1 VKRPEWLS
9 DNLLIICFTAMM
21 IMGVMYAPQPLFN
34 ILRDEFG
41 VGRATV
47 GLTVTMV
54 MLPLAIAPLVYGF
67 VLAKMPA
74 KRLLLAGIGLLIVLQ
89 LGLCLTRSFG
99 LLLAL
104 RLGQGLLVP
113 AVLTS
118 LMTYIGR
125 NTCGKTTQKI
135 MGVYIAST
143 IVGGL
148 LGRLVP
154 GLISTLTNWR
164 MALFAVVLGLCVCFA
179 LLLKLRPKPMTG
191 VVQPSLRQLPA
202 VLRQPGFARMYGIIF
217 LVFFVYVSI
226 MNNLPFRLQEL
237 TGGISEFGVGAM
249 YTGHL
254 VSLAVAFGSMRL
266 VRILGSEM
274 HAVVAGVI
282 TVIIAGLIFLP
293 SGLLTTWGAVFVM
306 CGGMFL
312 IHAVLPGYLNSLSSG
327 DLSLVNGLYLSIYYM
342 GGALGSYFP
351 GFIYRSLGWDPYILC
366 MMALLLAGLLLAVSM
381 FNFKGGR

>member
-1 VKRPEWLS
+1 
-9 DNLLIICFTAMM
+9 MM

-54 MLPLAIAPLVYGF
+54 MLPLAIAPLAYGF
-67 VLAKMPA
+67 ILARMPA
-74 KRLLLAGIGLLIVLQ
+74 KRLLLMGVAMLALLQMGI
-89 LGLCLTRSFG
+89 CLTRSFG
-99 LLLAL
+99 LLLVL

-135 MGVYIAST
+135 MGIYISAT

-148 LGRLVP
+148 FGRLLP
-154 GLISTLTNWR
+154 GLISTLSNWR
-164 MALFAVVLGLCVCFA
+164 VAMFAVVLGLGACFA
-179 LLLKLRPKPMTG
+179 LLLKLKPKPMTG
-191 VVQPSLRQLPA
+191 VAQPSLSRLPA
-202 VLRQPGFARMYGIIF
+202 VLRQPGFARMYAIIF
-217 LVFFVYVSI
+217 VVFFVYVSI
-226 MNNLPFRLQEL
+226 TNNLPFRLQEL
-237 TGGISEFGVGAM
+237 TGGISEFAVGAM

-254 VSLAVAFGSMRL
+254 VSLAVAFGSMRI
-266 VRILGSEM
+266 VRLLGSEM
-274 HAVVAGVI
+274 HAV
-282 TVIIAGLIFLP
+282 IAGMVTVMIAVLIFLP
-293 SGLLTTWGAVFVM
+293 SGLASTWGAMFLM

-327 DLSLVNGLYLSIYYM
+327 DLSLVNGLYLSVYYL
-342 GGALGSYFP
+342 GGTTGSYFP
-351 GFIYRSLGWDPYILC
+351 GFIYRSLGWNLYILC
-366 MMALLLAGLLLAVSM
+366 MMALLLAGFLLALSM
-381 FNFKGGR
+381 RNFTGGR